1 MHIAVIHN
9 YNPRLWYFKAED
21 PWPFIQAA
29 SCTYFIVDLTIQE
42 VFQHTTESYLW
53 FNFSAIIKT
62 RSTPNKRFCFEI
74 QKF

>member
-1 MHIAVIHN
+1 MHIAVINN

-21 PWPFIQAA
+21 PWPFRQRL
-29 SCTYFIVDLTIQE
+29 VDLTIQE